1 MKSTAAIAL
10 VALLAA
16 AGPLAAQDA
25 AAPVPLEIDAILV
38 QPAELPPTIKLV
50 EGMPSASRQPRSY
63 FEAPDAEKLLGGQ
76 TLPEEVKAAF
86 PKPTRKQC
94 QSFAAEGGKPGS
106 VFLFEYAEADLKAAR
121 TFLRSYIWAGR
132 GRSAEHPEE
141 LITRGSLVWILSF
154 PQADPAAEWYKARL
168 REKFRVPALR
178 ARPELLPLGRKLVA
192 AFRARDADRGLE
204 ILEEDA
210 KAAHGWA
217 FAQYFLGEFS
227 VKKQD
232 WPPAERGYRRAI
244 ELHEALDDPL
254 PEGLYWAALDGL
266 GMALLYQRKLDDAL
280 AVLTKAKE
288 LSSRQ
293 GLRQGAK
300 SAYNLACACA
310 LLERWP
316 DALAALKDAIA
327 GNPKYRTSALTDE
340 DLGEARKRKEF
351 EELLEPSPPASKPK

>member
-63 FEAPDAEKLLGGQ
+63 FETPEAEKLLGGQ
-76 TLPEEVKAAF
+76 SLPEEVKAAF

-106 VFLFEYAEADLKAAR
+106 VFLFEYAEAELEDAR
-121 TFLRSYIWAGR
+121 TFLRSYLWAGR
-132 GRSAEHPEE
+132 SRSAEHPEE
-141 LITRGSLVWILSF
+141 LITSGNLVWVLSF
-154 PQADPAAEWYKARL
+154 PQADPAAEWYKERL
-168 REKFRVPALR
+168 RKKFRVPALR
-178 ARPELLPLGRKLVA
+178 ARPELLPLGRTLVA
-192 AFRARDADRGLE
+192 AFRARDADNGLKS
-204 ILEEDA
+204 LEENA

-217 FAQYFLGEFS
+217 FAQYFLGEFA

-232 WPPAERGYRRAI
+232 WPKAERGYRRAI
-244 ELHEALDDPL
+244 ELHEALEDPL
-254 PEGLYWAALDGL
+254 PEGLYWASLDGL
-266 GMALLYQRKLDDAL
+266 GMALLYQRELDDAVVAL
-280 AVLTKAKE
+280 ARAKE
-288 LSSRQ
+288 LSTRQ

-327 GNPKYRTSALTDE
+327 GHPAYRASARTDE
-340 DLGEARKRKEF
+340 DLAAARERKEF
-351 EELLEPSPPASKPK
+351 QELLEPSPPTTK